1 MAYLRSIFNRKSIFW
16 FVCALVLWLAL
27 FIDLVISVR
36 SENSSFSYSFAGDSD
51 RGSLP
56 VDVSIKVSQSWDDY
70 IGDVQ
75 IKGAEYDGTV
85 VNGSGKEIRNWIL
98 TIKLPESDG
107 QIDSSWNGTY
117 EKTGNA
123 IDYYPDKNVYV
134 IEKDSFRTFGFILKS
149 AEVYNDFAFDISG
162 QYVTYKEDYPMYWA
176 IVYITIAYAVAFI
189 MYASMQ
195 IKMEMRRRSDDE
207 IIRQTMMVFVNS
219 IDARDEY
226 TKGHSVRVSEYASA
240 LAKEMGYS
248 DDEVRKIGYIALLH
262 DCGKIMIPGSVL
274 KKPGKLTE
282 EEKREIRQHTVMGGK
297 MLEGFTSLDGAREG
311 ALYHHEY
318 YNGEGYPE
326 GLKGEEIPKLARIIC
341 VADSFDAMNS
351 DRCYRK
357 HLGRERIVEEL
368 KRNKGVQ
375 FDPTVAECML
385 KLIETG
391 KVHVME

>member
-226 TKGHSVRVSEYASA
+226 LRKKWAIRMMKSGR
-240 LAKEMGYS
+240 S
-248 DDEVRKIGYIALLH
+248 DI
-262 DCGKIMIPGSVL
+262 
-274 KKPGKLTE
+274 
-282 EEKREIRQHTVMGGK
+282 
-297 MLEGFTSLDGAREG
+297 
-311 ALYHHEY
+311 
-318 YNGEGYPE
+318 
-326 GLKGEEIPKLARIIC
+326 
-341 VADSFDAMNS
+341 
-351 DRCYRK
+351 
-357 HLGRERIVEEL
+357 
-368 KRNKGVQ
+368 
-375 FDPTVAECML
+375 
-385 KLIETG
+385 
-391 KVHVME
+391 

>member
-1 MAYLRSIFNRKSIFW
+1 MYVLLTGHMARRHHLAYLRSIFNRKSIFW

-149 AEVYNDFAFDISG
+149 AEV
-162 QYVTYKEDYPMYWA
+162 
-176 IVYITIAYAVAFI
+176 I
-189 MYASMQ
+189 M
-195 IKMEMRRRSDDE
+195 
-207 IIRQTMMVFVNS
+207 
-219 IDARDEY
+219 
-226 TKGHSVRVSEYASA
+226 
-240 LAKEMGYS
+240 
-248 DDEVRKIGYIALLH
+248 
-262 DCGKIMIPGSVL
+262 
-274 KKPGKLTE
+274 
-282 EEKREIRQHTVMGGK
+282 
-297 MLEGFTSLDGAREG
+297 TSLLIFRDNM
-311 ALYHHEY
+311 L
-318 YNGEGYPE
+318 PIKKTIPCI
-326 GLKGEEIPKLARIIC
+326 GL
-341 VADSFDAMNS
+341 
-351 DRCYRK
+351 
-357 HLGRERIVEEL
+357 
-368 KRNKGVQ
+368 
-375 FDPTVAECML
+375 
-385 KLIETG
+385 
-391 KVHVME
+391 